1 MNGMTLLIT
10 RSVASVFSRKLCL
23 ILQNFINFF
32 INSLLSYLLFS
43 EGLTMTNGDSG
54 SAPLPFLNDDLNLL
68 NTELNPICQ

>member
-1 MNGMTLLIT
+1 MTLLIIL
-10 RSVASVFSRKLCL
+10 SFASVFSRKLCL
-23 ILQNFINFF
+23 IRQNFINFF